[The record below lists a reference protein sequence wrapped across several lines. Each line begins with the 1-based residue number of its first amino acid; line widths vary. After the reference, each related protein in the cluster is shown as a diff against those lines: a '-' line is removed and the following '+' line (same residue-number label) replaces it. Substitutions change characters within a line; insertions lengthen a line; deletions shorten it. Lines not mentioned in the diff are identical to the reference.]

1 MKQKMVKL
9 LFIQRLLL
17 TLQLKLPE
25 ILLLLVAFLGDIC
38 QKMYFDISCL
48 EEILKLQNA

>member
-25 ILLLLVAFLGDIC
+25 ILLLSVAVWGSIF
-38 QKMYFDISCL
+38 QKMYFDFSYL
-48 EEILKLQNA
+48 EEMLKLQNA

>member
-25 ILLLLVAFLGDIC
+25 ILLLLVAVLGGIC
-38 QKMYFDISCL
+38 RKMYFDISYL

>member
-25 ILLLLVAFLGDIC
+25 LLLVALLGGNDA
-38 QKMYFDISCL
+38 KAETPVLWPPHAKS
-48 EEILKLQNA
+48 

>member
-25 ILLLLVAFLGDIC
+25 LLLVALLGGIC
-38 QKMYFDISCL
+38 RKMYFDISYL
-48 EEILKLQNA
+48 QEILKLQNA